1 MVYGDYK
8 YDFSEKEKCWYKK
21 ICDKSLCGEEFC
33 IRHYKMDYLV
43 YLAMLEG
50 KQKYSIDLYPDKDDY
65 SAYSRLKVI
74 KNDIKTFVEDGKNLL
89 IYSKNTGN
97 GKTEW
102 SKKLLLSYLNSIWP
116 VTELK
121 CRALFISMPK
131 LVQAMKENISKENEY
146 YQYINSNVIDADLV
160 VWDEINY
167 KEWTQ
172 FELDYML
179 NIISQRL
186 SIGKSNIYTTN
197 YDLDT
202 ITKKL
207 GTRLASRIVGGS
219 ELIEFVGKDQRNVG
233 VSF

>member
-1 MVYGDYK
+1 MEEYK
-8 YDFSEKEKCWYKK
+8 YDISEKENCWYKD
-21 ICDKSLCGEEFC
+21 ICNRAQCGEEFC
-33 IRHYKMDYLV
+33 LRHYKMDYLIH
-43 YLAMLEG
+43 LATLEG
-50 KQKYSIDLYPDKDDY
+50 KQKYSIDLYPSKEDY
-65 SAYSRLKVI
+65 SAFSRLKEI
-74 KNDIKTFVEDGKNLL
+74 KNNIGDFVKEGKNLL

-116 VTELK
+116 ITELN
-121 CRALFISMPK
+121 CRALFVSMPK
-131 LVQAMKENISKENEY
+131 FIHAMKENISRENDY
-146 YQYINSNVIDADLV
+146 YVYVNDNIVQADLV

-167 KEWTQ
+167 KEWSQ

-179 NIISQRL
+179 SIISQRL
-186 SIGKSNIYTTN
+186 AIGKANIYTTN

-207 GTRLASRIVGGS
+207 GTRLASRIVGSS
-219 ELIEFVGKDQRNVG
+219 EQIEFVGKDKRNVG

>member
-1 MVYGDYK
+1 M
-8 YDFSEKEKCWYKK
+8 
-21 ICDKSLCGEEFC
+21 
-33 IRHYKMDYLV
+33 
-43 YLAMLEG
+43 
-50 KQKYSIDLYPDKDDY
+50 
-65 SAYSRLKVI
+65 
-74 KNDIKTFVEDGKNLL
+74 
-89 IYSKNTGN
+89 
-97 GKTEW
+97 
-102 SKKLLLSYLNSIWP
+102 LLSYLNSIWP
-116 VTELK
+116 ITELN

-131 LVQAMKENISKENEY
+131 FVQAMKENISKENEY
-146 YQYINSNVIDADLV
+146 YQYVNTNIVSADLV

-167 KEWTQ
+167 KDWTQ

-207 GTRLASRIVGGS
+207 GTRLASRIVGSS
-219 ELIEFVGKDQRNVG
+219 ELIEFVGKDQRSVG

>member
-1 MVYGDYK
+1 MEEYK
-8 YDFSEKEKCWYKK
+8 YDISEKEKCWYKK
-21 ICDKSLCGEEFC
+21 ICSCSQCGDEFC
-33 IRHYKMDYLV
+33 LRHYKMDYLV
-43 YLAMLEG
+43 YLATLEG
-50 KQKYSIDLYPDKDDY
+50 KQKYPIDLYPSKEDY
-65 SAYSRLKVI
+65 QAFSRLKDI
-74 KNDIKTFVEDGKNLL
+74 KNDIGAFVGDGKNLL

-116 VTELK
+116 VTDLE
-121 CRALFISMPK
+121 CRALFVSMPR
-131 LVQAMKENISKENEY
+131 LNQAMRENISKENDYYEY
-146 YQYINSNVIDADLV
+146 VNGNIVKADLV

-167 KEWTQ
+167 KDWSQ

-207 GTRLASRIVGGS
+207 GTRLASRIVGSS
-219 ELIEFVGKDQRNVG
+219 EQIEFVGKDKRNVG